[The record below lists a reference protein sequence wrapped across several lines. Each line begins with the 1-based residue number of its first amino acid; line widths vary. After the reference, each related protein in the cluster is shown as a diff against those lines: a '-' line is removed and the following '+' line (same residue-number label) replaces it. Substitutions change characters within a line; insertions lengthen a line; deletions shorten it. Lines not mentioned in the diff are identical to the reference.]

1 MILIAENMNSSIPS
15 FQSMLACRDEAAITS
30 LCSRLSGSGAHYLD
44 VNAAQFHEQEADLL
58 CWLVRTVSACTDIPL
73 VIDSPDP
80 AVILAGLSELDKKK
94 GARPLINSITLEP
107 HRFEIMQEAALAHD
121 CGLVVLLMDQNGMP
135 QGVDARL
142 RIADQ
147 IVNRLT
153 ASGVAADRL
162 FLDPMVRPVAVD
174 DQAGREALTVI
185 AALRQSWPECHS
197 VVGLSNVSY
206 GLPARRH
213 LNRSFLLMAM
223 AVGLDAA
230 ILNTLDEP
238 LMDLLTAGRTLL
250 GDDEYC
256 MDYLERFRPATN

>member
-15 FQSMLACRDEAAITS
+15 FQTMLACRDEAAITG
-30 LCSRLSGSGAHYLD
+30 LCCRLSGSGAHYLD
-44 VNAAQFHEQEADLL
+44 VNAAQFHEQESDLL
-58 CWLVRTVSACTDIPL
+58 RWLVRTVSACTDIPL

-80 AVILAGLSELDKKK
+80 AVILAGLSELDKKS
-94 GARPLINSITLEP
+94 GARPLINSITLEKT
-107 HRFEIMQEAALAHD
+107 RFEIMKEAALAHD
-121 CGLVVLLMDQNGMP
+121 CGLVVLLMDQDGMP

-153 ASGVAADRL
+153 ASGISADRL

-174 DQAGREALTVI
+174 DQAGREALSVI
-185 AALRQSWPECHS
+185 AALRKTWPECHS

-223 AVGLDAA
+223 AVGLDSA

-238 LMDLLTAGRTLL
+238 LMDLLTAGRTLI

-256 MDYLERFRPATN
+256 MDYLERFRPVTN